1 VSALARTAK
10 TIGFSVP
17 PEVKKEIET
26 LAKKE
31 RMTKSELFRE
41 MLRAYK
47 QLQFEREFYSLQRS
61 ISKKAKEKGILTEED
76 VEKIVFEGR

>member
-1 VSALARTAK
+1 VGRTAK

-17 PEVKKEIET
+17 PEVKKEIDT

-31 RMTKSELFRE
+31 GMTKSELFRE

-47 QLQFEREFYSLQRS
+47 QLRREKEFFAIQRKVS
-61 ISKKAKEKGILTEED
+61 SQVRREGLLTEEEI
-76 VEKIVFEGR
+76 EKIVLEGR

>member
-1 VSALARTAK
+1 VGRTAK

-17 PEVKKEIET
+17 PEVKKEIDT

-31 RMTKSELFRE
+31 GMTKSELFRE

-47 QLQFEREFYSLQRS
+47 QLRREKDFFAIQRKVS
-61 ISKKAKEKGILTEED
+61 SQVRREGLLTEEEI
-76 VEKIVFEGR
+76 EKIVLEGR

>member
-1 VSALARTAK
+1 MGRTAK

-17 PEVKKEIET
+17 PEVKKEIDT

-31 RMTKSELFRE
+31 GMTKSELFRE

-47 QLQFEREFYSLQRS
+47 QLRREKDFFAIQRKVS
-61 ISKKAKEKGILTEED
+61 SQVRREGLLTEEEI
-76 VEKIVFEGR
+76 EKIVLEGR

>member
-1 VSALARTAK
+1 MGRTAK

-17 PEVKKEIET
+17 PEVKKEIDT

-31 RMTKSELFRE
+31 GMTKSELFRE

-47 QLQFEREFYSLQRS
+47 QLRREKEFFAIQRKVS
-61 ISKKAKEKGILTEED
+61 SQVRREGLLTEEEI
-76 VEKIVFEGR
+76 EKIVLEGR

>member
-1 VSALARTAK
+1 MGRTAK

-26 LAKKE
+26 LAKRE

-47 QLQFEREFYSLQRS
+47 QLRAEREFFAIQKK
-61 ISKKAKEKGILTEED
+61 ISSRVRRKGVFTEEEI
-76 VEKIVFEGR
+76 EKIVLEGR